1 MNKEIDIK
9 DKIFEIFISE
19 DEISSIVHS
28 MANQINNSGVKDPL
42 FIAVL
47 NGSFLFAADIMRKI
61 NIPNCEISFI
71 KLSSYLGT
79 ENTGKVNELIGLGKN
94 IRNRN
99 IVILEDI
106 IDTGAQNTI
115 DIEVGCITSGIA
127 ADICA
132 NYTDGTYSDWFL
144 PSKDELNLMHA
155 VYSNG
160 NVANLNSNYYW
171 SSTEVDG
178 DYAWSQSFTSGV
190 QYSLIKNYTFYVRA
204 VRAF

>member
-79 ENTGKVNELIGLGKN
+79 ESTGEVNELIGLGKN

-106 IDTGAQNTI
+106 IDTGITLEKIMSLLEKEKVADIKVATLLFKPEAYKK
-115 DIEVGCITSGIA
+115 DIEIDFIGKSIPNDFVVGYGLDYDEIGR
-127 ADICA
+127 
-132 NYTDGTYSDWFL
+132 NL
-144 PSKDELNLMHA
+144 PHIYKLKE
-155 VYSNG
+155 
-160 NVANLNSNYYW
+160 
-171 SSTEVDG
+171 
-178 DYAWSQSFTSGV
+178 
-190 QYSLIKNYTFYVRA
+190 
-204 VRAF
+204 